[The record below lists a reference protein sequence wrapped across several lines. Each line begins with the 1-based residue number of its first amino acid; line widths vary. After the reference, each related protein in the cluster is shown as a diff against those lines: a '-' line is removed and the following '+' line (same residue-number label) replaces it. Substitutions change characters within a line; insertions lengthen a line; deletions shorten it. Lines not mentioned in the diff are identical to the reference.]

1 MTDELMHYGT
11 KRHSGRYPYGS
22 GENPYQH
29 ELDFLGRIND
39 LKNQGLT
46 ETEIAKA
53 LGLSST
59 TELRAK
65 KAIAKNDIQ
74 KYNLEMCRKLK
85 DKGYSNVAIGERLGV
100 PESTVRNW
108 LDETAKQKNEVL
120 NNVADTLE
128 SAVKS
133 KGLIDIGAGVERE
146 LGVSDVKLK
155 TAVAMLKEKGYNQY
169 EIYIDQLGTNNQKTT
184 IKVLAPPDM
193 TYAEAFKSRYDIS
206 SVNQYSEDG
215 GYTFT
220 SIEKPRSIDSDRVQI
235 RYNEEGGVDKDG
247 VIELRRGVDELSLGS
262 AQYAQVRIAV
272 DGTHYL
278 KGMAMY
284 SDDMPDGVDI
294 VFNTNKHVGTDK
306 MKVLKEMKTESENPF
321 GSTVVQR
328 HYTDADGNTQLS
340 ALNIVGTNEG
350 DMHVEGSWGNWSKSL
365 ASQMLSKQSL
375 SLAKRQLKLTLD
387 EQKEQ
392 FEEIKS
398 LTNPEVKKHYLQEFA
413 DSCDA
418 AAVDLKAM
426 ALPRQSCK
434 VILPITDM
442 KDTEVY
448 APTYRNGEKV
458 CLIRYPHGGIFE
470 IPELT
475 VNNKQKTANS
485 VMHNAKDAIGISSKV
500 AERLSGADFDGDTV
514 IVIPVNDK
522 VKINTSKPLEGLK
535 NFDPK
540 ESYPYHEGMKVMSE
554 KTKQRQMGEVSNLI
568 TDMTLQG
575 ASSSE
580 IARAVRHSMVVIDAV
595 KHKLDYTQSR
605 IDNGIDEL
613 RDKYQGGGGA
623 STLISMAKSQARVPV
638 RKEITNPARMT
649 ADQLKDYEAGKKVY
663 DETGESYTKTTVNKK
678 TGVITTKEVVRT
690 QTVPRMSVTDDA
702 HTLSSGTPMEEA
714 YADYANGMKALAN
727 AARKEYIATPSTHYS
742 PTAKK
747 QYAEEVSSL
756 NAKLNSALL
765 NAPKER
771 QAQLIANSR
780 VEAKKKANPELKDD
794 KDHLR
799 KIKGQELQIARA
811 QVGAQKQR
819 ITPTEKEWEAIQAG
833 AISSNKLQQILA
845 NSDKKTLRSFAMP
858 KARKSLSNAQINLA
872 KSMENSGYTL
882 ADIADRLG
890 VSTSTVST
898 ILNE

>member
-46 ETEIAKA
+46 EKEIAKA

-85 DKGYSNVAIGERLGV
+85 EKGYSNVAIGERLGV

-108 LDETAKQKNEVL
+108 LNETAKQKNEVL

-678 TGVITTKEVVRT
+678 TGAVTTKEVVRT

-727 AARKEYIATPSTHYS
+727 AARKEYIATPSTHYNPS
-742 PTAKK
+742 AKK

-858 KARKSLSNAQINLA
+858 KARKTLSNAQINLA

>member
-46 ETEIAKA
+46 EKEIAKA

-74 KYNLEMCRKLK
+74 KYNLEICRKLK
-85 DKGYSNVAIGERLGV
+85 EKGYSNVAIGERLGV

-108 LDETAKQKNEVL
+108 LNETAKQKNEVL

-678 TGVITTKEVVRT
+678 TGAVTTKEVVRT

-727 AARKEYIATPSTHYS
+727 AARKEYIATPSTHYNPS
-742 PTAKK
+742 AKK

-858 KARKSLSNAQINLA
+858 KARKTLSNAQINLA

>member
-678 TGVITTKEVVRT
+678 TGVVTTKEVVRT

>member
-39 LKNQGLT
+39 LKKQGLT

-74 KYNLEMCRKLK
+74 KYNLDMARKLK
-85 DKGYSNVAIGERLGV
+85 EKGYSNVAIGERLGV

-108 LDETAKQKNEVL
+108 LDESAVKKNEVL

-128 SAVKS
+128 KAVEK

-169 EIYIDQLGTNNQKTT
+169 EIYIDQLGTNGQKTT

-193 TYAEAFKSRYDIS
+193 SYADAFKNRYDIS
-206 SVNQYSEDG
+206 SVNEYSEDG
-215 GYTFT
+215 GHTFT
-220 SIEKPRSIDSDRVQI
+220 AIEKPRSIDSDRVQI

-247 VIELRRGVDELSLGS
+247 VIELRRGVDELSLGES
-262 AQYAQVRIAV
+262 QYAQVRIAV
-272 DGTHYL
+272 DGTHYI

-284 SDDMPDGVDI
+284 SDNMPDGVDI
-294 VFNTNKHVGTDK
+294 VFNTNKHLGTDK
-306 MKVLKEMKTESENPF
+306 MDVLKEMKKDTENVF

-328 HYTDADGNTQLS
+328 HYTDADGNKQLS
-340 ALNIVGTNEG
+340 ALNIVGTTEG

-418 AAVDLKAM
+418 ASVDLKAM

-442 KDTEVY
+442 KETEVY

-540 ESYPYHEGMKVMSE
+540 ETYAYHEGMKVMTE
-554 KTKQRQMGEVSNLI
+554 KHKQIEMGKVSNLI

-580 IARAVRHSMVVIDAV
+580 IARAVRHSMVVIDAF
-595 KHKLDYTQSR
+595 KHKLDYTQSY
-605 IDNGIDEL
+605 IDNNIAEL
-613 RDKYQGGGGA
+613 KKKYQGGGGA
-623 STLISMAKSQARVPV
+623 STLISRAKHDVDIPV

-649 ADQLKDYEAGKKVY
+649 EAQLKDYEAGKKVY
-663 DETGESYTKTTVNKK
+663 ENTGETYTKTSVNKK
-678 TGVITTKEVVRT
+678 TGAVTTKEVTRT
-690 QTVPRMSVTDDA
+690 QKATLMSLTDDA

-714 YADYANGMKALAN
+714 YADYANSMKALAN
-727 AARKEYIATPSTHYS
+727 SARKEYLSTKSTKYS
-742 PTAKK
+742 PEAKQK
-747 QYAEEVSSL
+747 YSTEVASL
-756 NAKLNSALL
+756 NAKLNDALK

-780 VEAKKKANPELKDD
+780 VDAKKKANPKLKDD

-819 ITPTEKEWEAIQAG
+819 INITNDEWNAIQAG

-845 NSDKKTLRSFAMP
+845 NSDKKTLRSYAMP
-858 KARKSLSNAQINLA
+858 KARKSLSNSQISLA

-890 VSTSTVST
+890 VSTSTIST
-898 ILNE
+898 ILSE

>member
-220 SIEKPRSIDSDRVQI
+220 SIEKPRSIDSDRVRI

-678 TGVITTKEVVRT
+678 TGVVTTKEVVRT

-702 HTLSSGTPMEEA
+702 RTLSSGTPMEEA

>member
-663 DETGESYTKTTVNKK
+663 EETGESYAKTTVNKK
-678 TGVITTKEVVRT
+678 TGAVTTKEVVRT

>member
-74 KYNLEMCRKLK
+74 KYNLDMARKLK
-85 DKGYSNVAIGERLGV
+85 EKGYSNVAIGERLGV

-108 LDETAKQKNEVL
+108 LDESAVKKNEVL

-128 SAVKS
+128 KAVEK

-169 EIYIDQLGTNNQKTT
+169 EIYIDQLGTNGQKTT

-193 TYAEAFKSRYDIS
+193 SYADAFKNRYDIS
-206 SVNQYSEDG
+206 SVNEYSEDG
-215 GYTFT
+215 GHTFT
-220 SIEKPRSIDSDRVQI
+220 AVEKPRSIDSDRVQI

-247 VIELRRGVDELSLGS
+247 VIELRRGVDELSLGES
-262 AQYAQVRIAV
+262 QYAQVRIAV
-272 DGTHYL
+272 DGTHYI

-284 SDDMPDGVDI
+284 SDNMPDGVDI
-294 VFNTNKHVGTDK
+294 VFNTNKHLGTDK
-306 MKVLKEMKTESENPF
+306 MDVLKEMKKDTENVF

-328 HYTDADGNTQLS
+328 HYTDADGNKQLS
-340 ALNIVGTNEG
+340 ALNIVGTTEG

-418 AAVDLKAM
+418 ASVDLKAM

-442 KDTEVY
+442 KETEVY

-540 ESYPYHEGMKVMSE
+540 ETYAYHEGMKVMTE
-554 KTKQRQMGEVSNLI
+554 KHKQIEMGKVSNLI

-580 IARAVRHSMVVIDAV
+580 IARAVRHSMVVIDAF
-595 KHKLDYTQSR
+595 KHKLDYTQSY
-605 IDNGIDEL
+605 IDNNIAEL
-613 RDKYQGGGGA
+613 KKKYQGGGGA
-623 STLISMAKSQARVPV
+623 STLISRAKHDVDIPV

-649 ADQLKDYEAGKKVY
+649 EAQLKDYEAGKKVY
-663 DETGESYTKTTVNKK
+663 ENTGETYTKTSVNKK
-678 TGVITTKEVVRT
+678 TGAVTTKEVTRT
-690 QTVPRMSVTDDA
+690 QKATLMSLTDDA

-714 YADYANGMKALAN
+714 YADYANSMKALAN
-727 AARKEYIATPSTHYS
+727 SARKEYLSTKSTKYS
-742 PTAKK
+742 PEAKQK
-747 QYAEEVSSL
+747 YSTEVASL
-756 NAKLNSALL
+756 NAKLNDALK

-780 VEAKKKANPELKDD
+780 VDAKKKANPKLKDD

-819 ITPTEKEWEAIQAG
+819 INITNDEWNAIQAG

-845 NSDKKTLRSFAMP
+845 NSDKKTLRSYAMP
-858 KARKSLSNAQINLA
+858 KARKSLSNSQISLA

-890 VSTSTVST
+890 VSTSTIST
-898 ILNE
+898 ILSE

>member
-39 LKNQGLT
+39 LKSQGLT

-85 DKGYSNVAIGERLGV
+85 EKGYSNVAIGERLGV

-108 LDETAKQKNEVL
+108 LDDTAKQKNEVL

-220 SIEKPRSIDSDRVQI
+220 AIEKPRSVDSDRVQI

-272 DGTHYL
+272 DGTHYI

-306 MKVLKEMKTESENPF
+306 MKVLKEMKAESENPF

-350 DMHVEGSWGNWSKSL
+350 DMHIEGSWGNWSKSL

-442 KDTEVY
+442 KETEVY

-458 CLIRYPHGGIFE
+458 CLVRYPHGGIFE

-540 ESYPYHEGMKVMSE
+540 ESYPYHEGMKVMTE
-554 KTKQRQMGEVSNLI
+554 KHKQIEMGKVSNLI

-575 ASSSE
+575 ANSSE
-580 IARAVRHSMVVIDAV
+580 IARAVRHSMVVIDAA
-595 KHKLDYTQSR
+595 KHKLDYTQSY
-605 IDNGIDEL
+605 IDNNIAEL
-613 RDKYQGGGGA
+613 KKKYQGGGGA
-623 STLISMAKSQARVPV
+623 STLISRAKHDVDIPV

-663 DETGESYTKTTVNKK
+663 EDTGESYTKTTVNKK
-678 TGVITTKEVVRT
+678 TGAVTTKEVVRT
-690 QTVPRMSVTDDA
+690 QKATLMSLTDDA

-727 AARKEYIATPSTHYS
+727 AARKEYISTPSTHYS
-742 PTAKK
+742 PAAKK

-780 VEAKKKANPELKDD
+780 VDAKKKANPELKDD

-858 KARKSLSNAQINLA
+858 KTRKSLSNSQISLA

-890 VSTSTVST
+890 VSTSTIST